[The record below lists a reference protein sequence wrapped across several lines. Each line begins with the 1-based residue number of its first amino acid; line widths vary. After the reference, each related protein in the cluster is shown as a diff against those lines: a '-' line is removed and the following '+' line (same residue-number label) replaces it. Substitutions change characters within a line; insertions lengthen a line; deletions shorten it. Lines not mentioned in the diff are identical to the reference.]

1 MNESAPWKPQYHG
14 CECANRGVL
23 GGAHAFD
30 CPSLRLADV
39 HAEEVRLLRKVNR
52 LSGAIEWAERWAMN
66 ADFRAS
72 VGDGDF
78 LKFAKE
84 LRERANW

>member
-1 MNESAPWKPQYHG
+1 MNESAPWKPY
-14 CECANRGVL
+14 CDCANGGIL
-23 GGAHAFD
+23 GHAFD
-30 CPSLRLADV
+30 CPFLRLADV

-52 LSGAIEWAERWAMN
+52 LNDAIEWAEKWALN

>member
-1 MNESAPWKPQYHG
+1 MEMS
-14 CECANRGVL
+14 
-23 GGAHAFD
+23 
-30 CPSLRLADV
+30 CPYCRREHTTVVCPETLADV

-52 LSGAIEWAERWAMN
+52 LSDAIGWAEMWALN